1 MRILYAA
8 QATGNG
14 HLSRAN
20 AILPTLQQVADVDV
34 LVSGTEAEVSLQV
47 PIRYQLHGL
56 SFVFGKKGGIDY
68 AKTFQRMKSKRFL
81 REIKEV
87 PVEAYDLVINDFE
100 PVTAW
105 ACKLRQVPCVG
116 LSHQSAVIHPLSPK
130 PKKTDLLAT
139 WILQYYAPV
148 KQAFGFHFDAYAAGM
163 FTPIIRS
170 EVREAK
176 PTRES
181 HITVYLPA
189 YADERLVRYFS
200 YFPNQEWH
208 IFSKR
213 CKIAYR
219 SGNCWIQPV
228 DTARFTD
235 SLVRCEGVLCGAGFE
250 TPAEALHLGKKMI
263 AIPMKGQYE
272 QQCNAAALAQLGVP
286 VIKSLKKKH
295 RTFIENWLTQSEGLH
310 INYPDQLA
318 EIIDQIKRWQ
328 NEHKLDMRAMPEELA
343 DVETYHRLSQA

>member
-1 MRILYAA
+1 MRILYAV

-20 AILPTLQQVADVDV
+20 AILPRIKQVANVDV
-34 LVSGTEAEVSLQV
+34 LVSGTEAEVTLDL
-47 PIRYQLHGL
+47 PIQYQLHGL

-68 AKTFQRMKSKRFL
+68 AKTFRRMKSKRFL
-81 REIKEV
+81 REIREV
-87 PVEAYDLVINDFE
+87 PVESYDVVINDFE

-105 ACKLRQVPCVG
+105 ACKLRGVPCIG

-130 PKKTDLLAT
+130 PRKTDLLAS

-148 KQAFGFHFDAYAAGM
+148 QRAFGFHFEGYAPGM
-163 FTPIIRS
+163 FTPVIRP
-170 EVREAK
+170 EIRAARV
-176 PTRES
+176 THES

-189 YADERLVRYFS
+189 YADDRLIEYFQ
-200 YFPNQEWH
+200 YFKETEWH

-213 CKIAYR
+213 CSIAYR
-219 SGNCWIQPV
+219 VKNCWIQPV
-228 DTARFTD
+228 NSSRFTD
-235 SLVRCEGVLCGAGFE
+235 SLVRSHGIICGAGFE
-250 TPAEALHLGKKMI
+250 TPAEALFLGKKMI

-295 RTFIENWLTQSEGLH
+295 RTTIAEWLSHGTPLQ
-310 INYPDQLA
+310 INFPDQLD
-318 EIIDQIKRWQ
+318 EITQAVLTAQPLLATAD
-328 NEHKLDMRAMPEELA
+328 ELLPPRPSE
-343 DVETYHRLSQA
+343 VEQSVFIPA